1 MLLMLLMFYIRY
13 IRNIRNISCFGS
25 RFGFSGALIADHDK
39 LAAEENL
46 RRVGRRPFGLIML

>member
-1 MLLMLLMFYIRY
+1 MLLMFYIRY